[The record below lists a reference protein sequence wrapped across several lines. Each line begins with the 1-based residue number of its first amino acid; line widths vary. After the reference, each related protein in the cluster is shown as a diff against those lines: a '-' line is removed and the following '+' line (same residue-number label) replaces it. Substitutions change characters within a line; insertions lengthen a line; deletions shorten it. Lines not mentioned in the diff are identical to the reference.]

1 MKSLKDFQFPG
12 KNLVMTAL
20 VILAVLLIPLWFVN
34 TSVSQRLI
42 PWISVAIDLCG
53 IYMLVWI
60 VIKREA
66 KDYAWVMLQIVFALL
81 LVTLIGFGIF

>member
-20 VILAVLLIPLWFVN
+20 VILAVLLIPLSFVN

-42 PWISVAIDLCG
+42 SWISVAIDLCG

-66 KDYAWVMLQIVFALL
+66 KDYAMVMLQIVFALL
-81 LVTLIGFGIF
+81 LVTLIGFGI

>member
-20 VILAVLLIPLWFVN
+20 VILAVLLIPLSFVN

-42 PWISVAIDLCG
+42 SWISVAIDLCG

-66 KDYAWVMLQIVFALL
+66 KDYAMVMLQIVFALL